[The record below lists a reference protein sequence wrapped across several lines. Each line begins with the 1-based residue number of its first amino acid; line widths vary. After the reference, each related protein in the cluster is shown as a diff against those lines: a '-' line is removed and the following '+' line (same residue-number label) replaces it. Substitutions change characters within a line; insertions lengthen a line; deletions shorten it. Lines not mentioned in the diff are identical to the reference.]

1 MFIHF
6 SIILIIHKNKKIT
19 FPQDSYDDLFYCI
32 ENNLRE
38 MGLGDIAVI
47 KKMKELN
54 KFFYDILLKINND
67 KKRFKINKKLVIKY
81 FKELN
86 NSNEIKY
93 KYFDHYFT
101 NFYHFCFDIDAKIML
116 KGSLKFKVI

>member
-67 KKRFKINKKLVIKY
+67 KKRFKINNKLVIKY

-86 NSNEIKY
+86 NSNEI
-93 KYFDHYFT
+93 
-101 NFYHFCFDIDAKIML
+101 
-116 KGSLKFKVI
+116 